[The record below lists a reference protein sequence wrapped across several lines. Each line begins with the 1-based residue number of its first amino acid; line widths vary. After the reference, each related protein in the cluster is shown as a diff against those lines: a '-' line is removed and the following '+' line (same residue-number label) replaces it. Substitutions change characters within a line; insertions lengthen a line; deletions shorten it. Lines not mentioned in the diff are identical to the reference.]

1 MSERASMFRFWRAAT
16 LPPLTAHCVKSNELV
31 HSGIAQVVEL
41 AANSKSTS
49 VDKRSIALSMALA
62 GAFVG
67 KTLSWDKKNGL
78 WEGSREYLRNT
89 NLDVITVKAI
99 GGELSLHDRQPYGFI
114 VRIELPIHQQSRLAA
129 A

>member
-1 MSERASMFRFWRAAT
+1 MFRFWRAAT
-16 LPPLTAHCVKSNELV
+16 LPLLTAHCVKSNELV
-31 HSGIAQVVEL
+31 HADIHSVIEL

-49 VDKRSIALSMALA
+49 LDKRSIALSMAFA

-67 KTLSWDKKNGL
+67 KALSWDKQNGL
-78 WEGSREYLRNT
+78 WEGSREYQRNT
-89 NLDVITVKAI
+89 NLDVITAKTI

-114 VRIELPIHQQSRLAA
+114 IRIELPIHQQSRLAA